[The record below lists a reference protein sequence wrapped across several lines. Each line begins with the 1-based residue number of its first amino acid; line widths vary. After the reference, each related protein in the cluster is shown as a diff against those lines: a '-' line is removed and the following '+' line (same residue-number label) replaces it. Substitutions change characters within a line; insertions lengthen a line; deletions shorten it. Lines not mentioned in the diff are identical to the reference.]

1 MSQLSRYREQLQALV
16 PLNRLPPERRDEL
29 LESAA
34 IREYPA
40 HAFIYR
46 KGDEDEHLYYLLQ
59 GTVSLFWQRKPIKEI
74 HDSSAAAKRAFER
87 PGKKRHSIRAET
99 DAVIALVP
107 SEDLAQQMGAAGL
120 LNEASLEVSDI
131 ATEKS
136 SNWMIR
142 LLQSAL
148 FAQLPARNIQRIFA
162 HMERKEFAADV
173 KVLEQGQPGE
183 YYYVIEKG
191 FCEVTRTTSQHGRD
205 VHLADLKP
213 GDAFGEEA
221 LVANRERG
229 ATVTMLTDGV
239 LRRLEKTHFKL
250 LIQDPLLKSIL
261 PSDATAAIA
270 DETRCIDTRYP
281 EEVALSPLP
290 NAINIPFNIIRL
302 QAKRL
307 DKEYEYLVCGGSSQ
321 QNAIAAFL
329 LLERGVA
336 VRYLDGSIHELQ
348 NHLGSNAVRAADNG
362 PPPRVSNSGASEQ
375 PTTTNDSPA
384 QAPEIQS
391 GNSTNRGNKVSTEK
405 AIDRL
410 ESTIDRIDRAY
421 LEREQ
426 ALESTEKVPTADYAQ
441 TATGKKLAN
450 LIDEMEQSQRLLN
463 NGTTGAEAERAEPG
477 LVGGGLNP
485 TRVDMDVTGGIDRK
499 SHLSETNNP
508 NILLVDTKVPLHA
521 DVDLVAGDAEQAV
534 RVDDPLGAM
543 MREFEQKIRS
553 EFSNELKQEVD
564 KVEHRYKLK
573 YLKLQQLAA
582 QEVRKRQVAYKQKVD
597 LHYKK
602 KELQL
607 RKHYHKLMALANK
620 VTAQKAQLQDARR
633 QFEDKLQAANA
644 LYKEVEDMR
653 TTLKKHLGGDIDV
666 NVLGARG
673 IPDDVSG

>member
-1 MSQLSRYREQLQALV
+1 MSQLSPYPEHLQALV
-16 PLNRLPPERRDEL
+16 PLNRLPSERRDEVL
-29 LESAA
+29 ASCE

-46 KGDEDEHLYYLLQ
+46 KGDEDDRLYYLLQ
-59 GTVSLFWQRKPIKEI
+59 GTVSLFWRHKPIKEI
-74 HDSSAAAKRAFER
+74 SDSSAAAKRAFER

-99 DAVIALVP
+99 EAVIALVP
-107 SEDLAQQMGAAGL
+107 SELLAQQMRAAGL
-120 LNEASLEVSDI
+120 LHEASLEVSDI
-131 ATEKS
+131 ASEKS

-162 HMERKEFAADV
+162 HMERAEFAADA
-173 KVLEQGQPGE
+173 KVVEQGQAGE

-191 FCEVTRTTSQHGRD
+191 FCEVTRKTSRNGRD

-239 LRRLEKTHFKL
+239 LRCLEKTHFKL

-261 PSDATAAIA
+261 PSEAQAAIE
-270 DETRCIDTRYP
+270 DETRCVDIRYP
-281 EEVALSPLP
+281 EMVAQSPLP
-290 NAINIPFNIIRL
+290 NALNIPFNIIRL

-336 VRYLDGSIHELQ
+336 VRYLDGSIRELQ
-348 NHLGSNAVRAADNG
+348 NHLNSKPMLAAYSAAAQRD
-362 PPPRVSNSGASEQ
+362 SNSGASEDRII
-375 PTTTNDSPA
+375 TNNSPA
-384 QAPEIQS
+384 RAPEMQS
-391 GNSTNRGNKVSTEK
+391 GNNTNRGSKVSTEK

-410 ESTIDRIDRAY
+410 ESTIDRIDRVY

-426 ALESTEKVPTADYAQ
+426 ALETTEKVPAADYAQ
-441 TATGKKLAN
+441 TVTGKKLAN

-463 NGTTGAEAERAEPG
+463 NGTTGAEDEHPEPG
-477 LVGGGLNP
+477 TP
-485 TRVDMDVTGGIDRK
+485 AARRPATRVDMDVTGGIDRK

-508 NILLVDTKVPLHA
+508 NILLVDTKVPLRA
-521 DVDLVAGDAEQAV
+521 DVDLGPGDAEQAV
-534 RVDDPLGAM
+534 RIDDPLSAM

-553 EFSNELKQEVD
+553 EFSSELKQEVD
-564 KVEHRYKLK
+564 KVEQRYKAK
-573 YLKLQQLAA
+573 YVKLQHLAA
-582 QEVRKRQVAYKQKVD
+582 QEVRKRQDAYKQKVD

-653 TTLKKHLGGDIDV
+653 ATLKKHLGGDIDI
-666 NVLGARG
+666 NALGARG